1 MRQRAWKGG
10 GKSSAE
16 PQRWRGPAVGRA
28 EALEGQECR
37 LEAGWWV
44 VGSQALRA
52 LNADSSIK
60 SFP

>member
-16 PQRWRGPAVGRA
+16 PQRWRGPAVGRV

-37 LEAGWWV
+37 LETRWWV

-52 LNADSSIK
+52 LNAD
-60 SFP
+60 